1 MKLSEWI
8 KANGE
13 TYESFGKRIG
23 KTRQAVHRYCAD
35 MRIPRP
41 SDMAAIT
48 AATCGAVTINDF
60 YDAADI
66 GAPVPTAESAE
77 GSAA

>member
-1 MKLSEWI
+1 MKLSDWI

-23 KTRQAVHRYCAD
+23 KTRQAVHRYCAE

-41 SDMAAIT
+41 ADMAAIT
-48 AATCGAVTINDF
+48 AATAGSVTINDF
-60 YDAADI
+60 YGTSAPITPSTDGAA
-66 GAPVPTAESAE
+66 A
-77 GSAA
+77 

>member
-13 TYESFGKRIG
+13 SYESFGKRIG
-23 KTRQAVHRYCAD
+23 KTRQAVHRYCAE

-41 SDMAAIT
+41 ADMAAIT
-48 AATCGAVTINDF
+48 AATGGAVTINDF
-60 YDAADI
+60 YAVVTP
-66 GAPVPTAESAE
+66 APAPAPTSEVA
-77 GSAA
+77 

>member
-13 TYESFGKRIG
+13 SYESFGKRIG
-23 KTRQAVHRYCAD
+23 KTRQAVHRYCAE

-41 SDMAAIT
+41 ADMAAIT
-48 AATCGAVTINDF
+48 AATDGAVTVNDF
-60 YDAADI
+60 YGTPAPGSLPAAEV
-66 GAPVPTAESAE
+66 A
-77 GSAA
+77 